1 MLPKECYHMFNN
13 IPGLPIGAQ
22 VKGTK
27 IYCSGDKILAIY
39 LRVDH
44 QGKTMRY
51 SAEFEGDSRRIRA
64 LQPLSVSEYRK
75 LQKEALNAASTQH

>member
-1 MLPKECYHMFNN
+1 MLFNN
-13 IPGLPIGAQ
+13 IPGLPVGAQ

-27 IYCSGDKILAIY
+27 IYCSGDEILAIY

-44 QGKTMRY
+44 QGKTIRY

-64 LQPLSVSEYRK
+64 LKQLSVSEYRK
-75 LQKEALNAASTQH
+75 LQREALNAASTKY